1 MPGGGGLIDD
11 LRLELS
17 CASRVG
23 ELEASVGLLR
33 HKLELGAT
41 ELIAARGRI
50 TDLEMELEERSSAMA
65 LHGSE
70 MDEEVGRFSSVAL
83 RAKAAAEAELAN
95 CRARLWDAQQLA
107 ESRAGDLAGLRG
119 QLKEK
124 ALESKAVLSRHVAA
138 TAALE
143 RDKQALS
150 VELNISRERGKA
162 ALAVKSK
169 SLQELAAA
177 LQSSQQQVARLRQ
190 ALQAGDSSAASVVS
204 TTPQESLPPENAN
217 SATLLAL
224 EAAAAE
230 ASSLRQAYEAAV
242 RETREATEEA
252 TRCSALLDQSGEDL
266 TAARGQAAA
275 MGEDLALARGQLA
288 AAWAETAE
296 LRTRLEAALAEAA
309 EAHSQ
314 SEALALTLE
323 STTHAIRPEVSNQ
336 ADASVSALPIIEAAP
351 SQVTTTKTEAV
362 QAQTVVAT
370 KEDLSMLIESYRQ
383 KLLSA
388 GAVNSTFGWIGR
400 ARQSRDAHD
409 RDRERDRDRDQVKG
423 TSVGSPF
430 PSLDDADDRNNG
442 DSEEPLLH
450 THDISLDHP
459 DSDDELALPSLD
471 EADVYTAGLTVVGA
485 ALVGNGST
493 ELEGSRKTD
502 IPPTVVTVSVSA
514 LLGMLVDRDA
524 TAGNGSGGGTNPSK
538 NELRL
543 QSEKA
548 NLLFERDSYREE
560 IFRFLE
566 IDAALSSAAAT
577 PAEIKSAL
585 GSVSSTPASSPSK
598 SDRAPRTPGQ
608 GGSATSSSGGGKR
621 AGENHAQV
629 ASAVAAASS
638 AVNAV
643 HAAAGSSTPK
653 RTMAIVRG
661 FAESNGRLQ
670 AQVVSLAQQLDESRL
685 QFQRVR
691 QAEQTVTLDLMR
703 AEEHN
708 QQLTR
713 ALNLAL
719 SSHKDA
725 T

>member
-1 MPGGGGLIDD
+1 MPGALDD

-33 HKLELGAT
+33 HKLEVSAT
-41 ELIAARGRI
+41 ELVAARGRI
-50 TDLEMELEERSSAMA
+50 SDLEMELEERSSVIAF
-65 LHGSE
+65 HGSE
-70 MDEEVGRFSSVAL
+70 VDEGGGRFSSVVH

-124 ALESKAVLSRHVAA
+124 ALESKAVLSRHAAA

-143 RDKQALS
+143 REKHALS

-190 ALQAGDSSAASVVS
+190 ALQAGGSSATSVVS
-204 TTPQESLPPENAN
+204 TTPQESPFPENSN

-224 EAAAAE
+224 EAAAVE
-230 ASSLRQAYEAAV
+230 SSSLRQAYEAAV

-252 TRCSALLDQSGEDL
+252 ARCSSLLDQSGEDL
-266 TAARGQAAA
+266 TTARGQAAA
-275 MGEDLALARGQLA
+275 IGEDLALARGQLA

-296 LRTRLEAALAEAA
+296 LRMQLEAALAEAA

-314 SEALALTLE
+314 SQALALTLE
-323 STTHAIRPEVSNQ
+323 STTHTSRPQTNTEVSIT
-336 ADASVSALPIIEAAP
+336 DASVSVLPITEA
-351 SQVTTTKTEAV
+351 TTNTEAV
-362 QAQTVVAT
+362 QAQTVVVT
-370 KEDLSMLIESYRQ
+370 KEDLSVLIENYRQ

-388 GAVNSTFGWIGR
+388 GTVNSTFGWIGR

-409 RDRERDRDRDQVKG
+409 RDRVKG

-442 DSEEPLLH
+442 DSEVPPLH
-450 THDISLDHP
+450 THDISVEHP

-485 ALVGNGST
+485 ALASNGAT
-493 ELEGSRKTD
+493 ELEGNRKND
-502 IPPTVVTVSVSA
+502 VPTVVTVSMSA
-514 LLGMLVDRDA
+514 LLEMLVDREA
-524 TAGNGSGGGTNPSK
+524 AVVNGSGVGSGGTIASK

-577 PAEIKSAL
+577 LADIKSGP

-598 SDRAPRTPGQ
+598 SERVPRTPGQ
-608 GGSATSSSGGGKR
+608 AGSAINSSSGGKR

-643 HAAAGSSTPK
+643 HAAASSSTPK

-719 SSHKDA
+719 STHKDA